1 MKEKLIQLFNTMR
14 KIEVKDESVLFLA
27 DCLRF
32 TDQLIQEAAEAE
44 KAPAAEPVEK

>member
-1 MKEKLIQLFNTMR
+1 MKEKLIQLFTAMN
-14 KIEVKDESVLFLA
+14 KIKVEGESVLFLA

-44 KAPAAEPVEK
+44 KAAEPVKK